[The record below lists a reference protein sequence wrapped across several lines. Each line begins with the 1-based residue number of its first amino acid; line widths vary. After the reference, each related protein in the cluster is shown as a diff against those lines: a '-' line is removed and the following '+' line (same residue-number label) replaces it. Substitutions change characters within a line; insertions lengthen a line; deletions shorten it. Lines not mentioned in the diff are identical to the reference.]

1 METYKLTN
9 WSASHNLTISQPVY
23 IWVTLGDRRMPEKG
37 SDIREE
43 NDLPV
48 RETAEM
54 MGADA
59 DIITN
64 I

>member
-1 METYKLTN
+1 
-9 WSASHNLTISQPVY
+9 
-23 IWVTLGDRRMPEKG
+23 MPEKG